1 MSRRFPRSV
10 VGALAIALA
19 FGNVSLVGSAAQATE
34 TYTNVSTGTSQTF
47 ADGTTATASFAN
59 FGAYVSGGFNGVATY
74 GYKITAD
81 DNSSVT
87 ITFSSSKAGW
97 TGISDLKLAYG
108 WVNEGDPSQI
118 STNVAPG
125 GLDLT
130 DTSILTASTNTCTPN
145 AACPGGPVS
154 YTSTGLIQAPAS
166 SAGNSYM
173 GTLTLHFATPITS
186 ITVLGPADRPAPAG
200 SYGAGLNGI
209 GFSIPVVTFA
219 ATFNSNGGSGTM
231 ANQSAGVPTN
241 LATNTFTRTGYTF
254 AGWNTEED
262 GSGTPYADG
271 ASFDFSGDTPL
282 YAQWTRDSSGPRIVT
297 FDSNG
302 GTGTMAEVT
311 SGTAGPL
318 PTNTLT
324 RDGYT
329 FAGWNTLEDGTGTQY
344 ADGAT
349 FNFGSDETLFAQ
361 WIENRT
367 VTFDPNG
374 GIGTMPDQSI
384 GGTAPLAENTLT
396 REGYT
401 FAGWNTQEDGTGTQY
416 ADGATFDFGSDET
429 LFAQWIENHTVTFDP
444 NGGIGTMPDQSIG
457 GTAPLAENTL
467 TREGYTFAGWNT
479 EQDGSGTDY
488 ADGADFDFS
497 SDQTLFAQWTS
508 DAASSGAGAPSITDL
523 VNTGLSLVGPAG
535 TAGIILAIGA
545 PFFLLS
551 SRFRRVREYGAIVL
565 HKSSH
570 VTISTPATLFDR
582 LRRKKD

>member
-19 FGNVSLVGSAAQATE
+19 FSNVAFVGSAAHATE
-34 TYTNVSTGTSQTF
+34 TFTNVTTATSETF
-47 ADGTTATASFAN
+47 ADGTTATATFAN
-59 FGAYVSGGFNGVATY
+59 GGAHVAGGLNGVATY
-74 GYKITAD
+74 GYKIIAT

-108 WVNEGDPSQI
+108 WFNEGDPSQI

-186 ITVLGPADRPAPAG
+186 ITVLGPADRPNPIGG
-200 SYGAGLNGI
+200 SYGRGVNGV
-209 GFSIPVVTFA
+209 GFSIPVVTYA

-231 ANQSAGVPTN
+231 ANQTAGVPTN
-241 LATNTFTRTGYTF
+241 LATNTFTRSGYTF
-254 AGWNTEED
+254 AGWSTQAD
-262 GSGTPYADG
+262 GSGDDYADG
-271 ASFDFSGDTPL
+271 ASFGFSGDTPL
-282 YAQWTRDSSGPRIVT
+282 YAQWDRNPVGPRIVT
-297 FDSNG
+297 FDTNG

-311 SGTAGPL
+311 SGAAAPL

-324 RDGYT
+324 RD
-329 FAGWNTLEDGTGTQY
+329 
-344 ADGAT
+344 
-349 FNFGSDETLFAQ
+349 
-361 WIENRT
+361 
-367 VTFDPNG
+367 
-374 GIGTMPDQSI
+374 
-384 GGTAPLAENTLT
+384 
-396 REGYT
+396 GYT

-429 LFAQWIENHTVTFDP
+429 LFAQWIENRTVTFDP
-444 NGGIGTMPDQSIG
+444 NGGIGTMPDQSTV

>member
-87 ITFSSSKAGW
+87 ITFSSSKSGW
-97 TGISDLKLAYG
+97 TGISDLTLSYG

-130 DTSILTASTNTCTPN
+130 DTSILTASTNTCTPG
-145 AACPGGPVS
+145 ACPGPIS
-154 YTSTGLIQAPAS
+154 YTATGLIEPPVNS
-166 SAGNSYM
+166 RGNSYM

-209 GFSIPVVTFA
+209 GFSIPVVTYA

-241 LATNTFTRTGYTF
+241 LATNTFTRTGYSF

-282 YAQWTRDSSGPRIVT
+282 YAQWTRDLSGPRIVT
-297 FDSNG
+297 FDPNG
-302 GTGTMAEVT
+302 GSGTMPEVT
-311 SGTAGPL
+311 SGAAGPL

-324 RDGYT
+324 RD
-329 FAGWNTLEDGTGTQY
+329 
-344 ADGAT
+344 
-349 FNFGSDETLFAQ
+349 
-361 WIENRT
+361 
-367 VTFDPNG
+367 
-374 GIGTMPDQSI
+374 
-384 GGTAPLAENTLT
+384 
-396 REGYT
+396 GYT

-497 SDQTLFAQWTS
+497 SDETLFAQWTS

>member
-1 MSRRFPRSV
+1 MSRRFPRAV

-19 FGNVSLVGSAAQATE
+19 FGNVALVGSAAQATE
-34 TYTNVSTGTSQTF
+34 TYTSVTTNANETF
-47 ADGTTATASFAN
+47 ADGTLISVMLEN
-59 FGAYVSGGFNGVATY
+59 GADRTLSANGVAALN
-74 GYKITAD
+74 YKITATA
-81 DNSSVT
+81 NSAVNIAFGRVGG
-87 ITFSSSKAGW
+87 IT
-97 TGISDLKLAYG
+97 DLRLDYG
-108 WVNEGDPSQI
+108 WVNEGDYTKV
-118 STNVAPG
+118 STNDEPG
-125 GLDLT
+125 GLNFSTPGRVVSHVTSCRDAPCTGEAVLT
-130 DTSILTASTNTCTPN
+130 S
-145 AACPGGPVS
+145 G
-154 YTSTGLIQAPAS
+154 GLIDALPNTR
-166 SAGNSYM
+166 GTSYL
-173 GTLTLHFATPITS
+173 GTIQLHFDTPITS
-186 ITVLGPADRPAPAG
+186 ITMRGPSDRPANSGG
-200 SYGAGLNGI
+200 SYGAGVNFVGV
-209 GFSIPVVTFA
+209 SIPVVTYA

-231 ANQSAGVPTN
+231 ANQTAGVPTN
-241 LATNTFTRTGYTF
+241 LATNTFTRSGYTF
-254 AGWNTEED
+254 AGWNTQAD
-262 GSGTPYADG
+262 GSGTDYADG

-297 FDSNG
+297 FDPNG

-311 SGTAGPL
+311 SGAAGPL
-318 PTNTLT
+318 PINTLT
-324 RDGYT
+324 RAGYT

-349 FNFGSDETLFAQ
+349 FNFGTDETLFAQ

-374 GIGTMPDQSI
+374 GIGTMPDQS
-384 GGTAPLAENTLT
+384 
-396 REGYT
+396 
-401 FAGWNTQEDGTGTQY
+401 
-416 ADGATFDFGSDET
+416 
-429 LFAQWIENHTVTFDP
+429 TV
-444 NGGIGTMPDQSIG
+444 

-479 EQDGSGTDY
+479 EQDGSGTAY

-523 VNTGLSLVGPAG
+523 VNTGLSLLGPAG
-535 TAGIILAIGA
+535 TAGVILAIGA

-570 VTISTPATLFDR
+570 LTISTPATLFDR